1 MEATKVLIFNNYT
14 IMKKLFI
21 TLFLAVM
28 AIGANAQ
35 VTWNVRAGVAL
46 ANVDVRAYRGKHNGS
61 HMGVTPALAIGCNI
75 PIGESKF
82 TFSPTVISIIG
93 GKTDYDYDDYDVKF
107 TTINLPLYIGY
118 KMQLSGNR
126 NFFVPKV
133 GPYIGY
139 LHTKESYNNCPND
152 DVRFGPSAEL
162 AFELN
167 HFIVALSGSMAI
179 YQTCSGQG
187 CLTVGYKF

>member
-1 MEATKVLIFNNYT
+1 
-14 IMKKLFI
+14 MKKLFI

-35 VTWNVRAGVAL
+35 ITWNVRAGVAL
-46 ANVDVRAYRGKHNGS
+46 ANADYDRWTNFGS
-61 HMGVTPALAIGCNI
+61 GAGVAPSLVVGCNI

-82 TFSPTVISIIG
+82 TFSPTVISVIAGKGDHIYG
-93 GKTDYDYDDYDVKF
+93 GNSDVKF
-107 TTINLPLYIGY
+107 TTINLPIYIGY
-118 KMQLSGNR
+118 KMQLSSYR
-126 NFFVPKV
+126 NFFVPKI

-139 LHTKESYNNCPND
+139 LHSKETYYNESTD
-152 DVRFGPSAEL
+152 GVRFGPSAEL

>member
-1 MEATKVLIFNNYT
+1 MEATEVLIFNNYT

-46 ANVDVRAYRGKHNGS
+46 ANVDVKRYWRLYGS
-61 HMGVTPALAIGCNI
+61 DMGVTPALAIGCNI
-75 PIGESKF
+75 PIAESKF
-82 TFSPTVISIIG
+82 TFSPTIISLVA
-93 GKTDYDYDDYDVKF
+93 GKAYYDSSDYEVKF

-118 KMQLSGNR
+118 KMKLSGNR
-126 NFFVPKV
+126 YFVPKV

-139 LHTKESYNNCPND
+139 LHTKESYYDRQND
-152 DVRFGPSAEL
+152 GVRFGPSAEL

-179 YQTCSGQG
+179 YETCSGQG

>member
-1 MEATKVLIFNNYT
+1 
-14 IMKKLFI
+14 MKKLFI

-28 AIGANAQ
+28 AIGVNAQ

-46 ANVDVRAYRGKHNGS
+46 ANVDVRSSWGRPYGS
-61 HMGVTPALAIGCNI
+61 TMGFAPALVLGCNV
-75 PIGESKF
+75 PISDSKF
-82 TFSPTVISIIG
+82 TFSPTIISVIS
-93 GKTDYDYDDYDVKF
+93 GKADYDWECEEVKF
-107 TTINLPLYIGY
+107 TTINLPLYVGY

-126 NFFVPKV
+126 NFFIPKV

-139 LHTKESYNNCPND
+139 LHTKDTYFNSGCDY
-152 DVRFGPSAEL
+152 VRFGPSAEL

-179 YQTCSGQG
+179 YETCSGQG

>member
-28 AIGANAQ
+28 AIGVNAQ

-46 ANVDVRAYRGKHNGS
+46 ANVDVKRYWSLKGS
-61 HMGVTPALAIGCNI
+61 DMGVTPALAIGCNI
-75 PIGESKF
+75 PIAESKF
-82 TFSPTVISIIG
+82 TFSPTLISLVA
-93 GKTDYDYDDYDVKF
+93 GKADYYYSDYEVKF

-118 KMQLSGNR
+118 KMKLSGNR
-126 NFFVPKV
+126 YFVPKV

-139 LHTKESYNNCPND
+139 LHTKESYEDCPND
-152 DVRFGPSAEL
+152 AVRFGPSAEL

-179 YQTCSGQG
+179 YETCSGQG

>member
-1 MEATKVLIFNNYT
+1 MEATKILIFNNYT

-46 ANVDVRAYRGKHNGS
+46 ANVDVKTYGSLRGS
-61 HMGVTPALAIGCNI
+61 DMGVTPALAIGCNI

-82 TFSPTVISIIG
+82 TFSPTIISLLA
-93 GKTDYDYDDYDVKF
+93 GKADYYYSDYEVKF

-118 KMQLSGNR
+118 KMKLSGNR
-126 NFFVPKV
+126 YFVPKI

-139 LHTKESYNNCPND
+139 LHTNEDYDHYSND
-152 DVRFGPSAEL
+152 GVRFGPSAEL

-179 YQTCSGQG
+179 YETCSGQG
-187 CLTVGYKF
+187 CLTIGYKF

>member
-1 MEATKVLIFNNYT
+1 
-14 IMKKLFI
+14 MKKLFI

-46 ANVDVRAYRGKHNGS
+46 ANVDVTNHREWNYGS
-61 HMGVTPALAIGCNI
+61 QMGVTPALAIGCNI

-93 GKTDYDYDDYDVKF
+93 GKTDYYYDGNYDVKF

-118 KMQLSGNR
+118 KMKLNGNR
-126 NFFVPKV
+126 YFVPKV

-139 LHTKESYNNCPND
+139 LHTKEYYNLHSND
-152 DVRFGPSAEL
+152 GVRFGPSAEL

-179 YQTCSGQG
+179 YETCSGQG

>member
-1 MEATKVLIFNNYT
+1 
-14 IMKKLFI
+14 MKKLFI

-28 AIGANAQ
+28 AIGTNAQ

-46 ANVDVRAYRGKHNGS
+46 ANVDVKLSWMLRGS
-61 HMGVTPALAIGCNI
+61 DMGVTPALAIGCNI
-75 PIGESKF
+75 PIAESKF

-93 GKTDYDYDDYDVKF
+93 GKTDYYYYGDNDVKF

-118 KMQLSGNR
+118 KMKLSGNR
-126 NFFVPKV
+126 YFVPKV

-139 LHTKESYNNCPND
+139 LHTKDDYKGGQND
-152 DVRFGPSAEL
+152 AVRFGPSAEL

-167 HFIVALSGSMAI
+167 HFIIALSGSMAI
-179 YQTCSGQG
+179 YEKCSGQG